1 MAGTGPVLPHQ
12 RVPTPVVT
20 NFHSRPVPADELDPL
35 GWRVL
40 FGFGAREIV
49 ARLGTHGSGLLDRAL
64 AAHHDQRSGVRE
76 LGVER
81 LDGKGVEG
89 SGFYAAVPGSDFG
102 KKGVFLSPSR
112 A

>member
-12 RVPTPVVT
+12 HVPTPVIA
-20 NFHSRPVPADELDPL
+20 NFHSRPVSADELEPL
-35 GWRVL
+35 GRRVL

-49 ARLGTHGSGLLDRAL
+49 ARLSAHGSGLLDRAL
-64 AAHHDQRSGVRE
+64 AAHHDQRSSVRE
-76 LGVER
+76 LGLER
-81 LDGKGVEG
+81 LDGEGVEG
-89 SGFYAAVPGSDFG
+89 SGFYAAVPGSGFG